1 VAPIFERCACNQ
13 DIFEQLHHS
22 YSLDDFSWY
31 SPFLR
36 YFQAHLFWKEPL
48 ISGSFCIGR
57 GLNLKGHVKSIILPL
72 WNHFGVTYM
81 ATLTIKNIPSTLYDA
96 LKQQAAVNH
105 RSLNGEVIVSLEQA
119 VRKQGV
125 AVQEILTRARSVR
138 IKMSPDTTLT
148 NQIINR
154 AKRQGRA

>member
-1 VAPIFERCACNQ
+1 
-13 DIFEQLHHS
+13 
-22 YSLDDFSWY
+22 
-31 SPFLR
+31 
-36 YFQAHLFWKEPL
+36 
-48 ISGSFCIGR
+48 
-57 GLNLKGHVKSIILPL
+57 
-72 WNHFGVTYM
+72 M